1 MIPVLRK
8 TLMTL
13 LAASLLF
20 ATTGWLEAISLLPV
34 ATVRAEGKENL
45 WAKWKVEM
53 DFRNNQ
59 VNAVWT
65 VFVGAYDSTGQMI
78 VKLTKSEAVS
88 CKVQGNVIIQNE
100 EAIFD
105 GASHLEC
112 LIPSYYDAVMQLVGQ
127 QATAFPDTF
136 KQQCSCVNPRP
147 WVAADF
153 TLSTAN
159 RVSPLLYQIDNAMQF
174 YTVLDR
180 TSDQFNATSN
190 LLLNQGEALPQVL
203 SWPVNLVQGNQIWS
217 GYDTSSFLLMT
228 DSSWFQFLPVDFY
241 ELAKSLAADQ
251 YLHWSNPNY
260 NLAFAYSTK
269 FAMPSQPTT
278 FFVGYDTHTHFVG
291 KLRKLAW
298 DPGCGP
304 QDGK

>member
-1 MIPVLRK
+1 MVPMLRK
-8 TLMTL
+8 VLITL
-13 LAASLLF
+13 LTASLLF
-20 ATTGWLEAISLLPV
+20 TMTGWLEAISLLPP
-34 ATVRAEGKENL
+34 TIVRAEGKEKL

-53 DFRNNQ
+53 DFQHNQ

-65 VFVGAYDSTGQMI
+65 VFVGTYDSNGQMT
-78 VKLTKSEAVS
+78 VKLTKSEAVP
-88 CKVQGNVIIQNE
+88 CKVQGNVIFQND

-112 LIPSYYDAVMQLVGQ
+112 LIPSYYGVVMQLVGDQ
-127 QATAFPDTF
+127 GAAFPDTF
-136 KQQCSCVNPRP
+136 KQQCECVNPRP
-147 WVAADF
+147 WVAADL

-180 TSDQFNATSN
+180 TGDQLNATSN

-203 SWPVNLVQGNQIWS
+203 SWPVNLGQGNQIWS

-228 DSSWFQFLPVDFY
+228 DNNWFQFLSADFY
-241 ELAKSLAADQ
+241 QLAKGLTAEK
-251 YLHWSNPNY
+251 YLHWANPTY
-260 NLAFAYSTK
+260 QLDFAYSTK
-269 FAMPSQPTT
+269 FAMTSQPTI
-278 FFVGYDTHTHFVG
+278 FLVGYDTHTHFVG

>member
-1 MIPVLRK
+1 MAPILRK
-8 TLMTL
+8 IVMTL
-13 LAASLLF
+13 LTATLLF
-20 ATTGWLEAISLLPV
+20 ATAGWSEISAWRPTAV
-34 ATVRAEGKENL
+34 ARAEEKEQL

-53 DFRNNQ
+53 DFRNNA

-65 VFVGAYDSTGQMI
+65 VFVGAYDSNGQLN
-78 VKLTKSEAVS
+78 VKLTKSETLS
-88 CKVQGNVIIQNE
+88 CKAQGNLIIQNE
-100 EAIFD
+100 EATFD
-105 GASHLEC
+105 GTSHLEC
-112 LIPSYYDAVMQLVGQ
+112 LIPSYYGAVMQLAGD
-127 QATAFPDTF
+127 QAGAFPDTF
-136 KQQCSCVNPRP
+136 KKECSCVNPRP

-159 RVSPLLYQIDNAMQF
+159 RVSPLLYQIDNALQF

-180 TSDQFNATSN
+180 TSDQLNATSN
-190 LLLNQGEALPQVL
+190 LLLNQGEALPQTL

-217 GYDTSSFLLMT
+217 GYDTNSFLLMT

-251 YLHWSNPNY
+251 YLHWANPNY

>member
-1 MIPVLRK
+1 MVSILRK
-8 TLMTL
+8 TVLAL
-13 LAASLLF
+13 LTATLLF
-20 ATTGWLEAISLLPV
+20 AMTGWVELTAGQP
-34 ATVRAEGKENL
+34 ATVARAQDAEKL

-65 VFVGAYDSTGQMI
+65 VFVGSYDSKGQMNI
-78 VKLTKSEAVS
+78 KLTKSETLT
-88 CKVQGNVIIQNE
+88 CKVQGNLLIKNE
-100 EAIFD
+100 EALFD

-112 LIPSYYDAVMQLVGQ
+112 LIPSYYGAVMQLVGD
-127 QATAFPDTF
+127 QASTFPDTF

-147 WVAADF
+147 WVAADL
-153 TLSTAN
+153 TLSTSS
-159 RVSPLLYQIDNAMQF
+159 RHSPLLYQVDNALQF
-174 YTVLDR
+174 YIGLDR
-180 TSDQFNATSN
+180 VGDQVLATSN
-190 LLLNQGEALPQVL
+190 LLLNNGEVLPQVL
-203 SWPVNLVQGNQIWS
+203 SWPVNFTTGNQLWS

-228 DSSWFQFLPVDFY
+228 DSNWFQFLPTSFY
-241 ELAKSLAADQ
+241 QLAKNLSAEQ
-251 YLHWSNPNY
+251 YLHWANPNY
-260 NLAFAYSTK
+260 NLSYEYSTK

-278 FFVGYDTHTHFVG
+278 FLVGYDTQNHFVG